1 MRTEDLSQQNAVLLL
16 QSENVVLMRELGKAQ
31 QRITALL
38 ATKAREF
45 ELIQAQLMQ
54 ACAAVAKRDAIIG
67 LLRADL
73 GEVKGRSMPSHG
85 ERGVPAHPSRRQ

>member
-31 QRITALL
+31 QRITTLL

-73 GEVKGRSMPSHG
+73 GEVKGRSIPSPG
-85 ERGVPAHPSRRQ
+85 ERSVPAQPSRRQ

>member
-31 QRITALL
+31 QRITTLL
-38 ATKAREF
+38 AAKAREF
-45 ELIQAQLMQ
+45 ELLQTQLMQ
-54 ACAAVAKRDAIIG
+54 ACAAVGKRDAIIG

-73 GEVKGRSMPSHG
+73 SAMQARHAPPLPERYGAPSA
-85 ERGVPAHPSRRQ
+85 PRQ